1 MFWKNTNCIF
11 VSISCTALLLQSL
24 DCHALFVDTARYQI
38 PDIHTDFADF
48 RVREAFKHVQLHI
61 EWPIWIRTRMIDSDE
76 YQQIQSIGSMRYQ
89 NLLI

>member
-1 MFWKNTNCIF
+1 MYSSPSAKFGLPC
-11 VSISCTALLLQSL
+11 SL
-24 DCHALFVDTARYQI
+24 CGHCQI

-61 EWPIWIRTRMIDSDE
+61 EWPIWILTRMIDSDE